1 MGRTAPSTRIP
12 VEEELERLRRLARHL
27 KNPRDREL
35 LLEALDKV
43 YDIVDAYRYTP
54 MHDPLEPI
62 LLALVL
68 RCLENRRKT
77 ASSPQA

>member
-1 MGRTAPSTRIP
+1 MGRTAPSARIP

-77 ASSPQA
+77 TSSPQA

>member
-12 VEEELERLRRLARHL
+12 VEEELKRLRRLAHHL

-68 RCLENRRKT
+68 RCLELEKENN
-77 ASSPQA
+77 